1 MLGKPM
7 MSAMREIPVVSDLK
21 IPERSFVYRFVKK
34 HFFNDFGAY
43 ANPLMPEGLDAGSS
57 RSPSTPPVVNISS

>member
-21 IPERSFVYRFVKK
+21 IPERSFGKF
-34 HFFNDFGAY
+34 
-43 ANPLMPEGLDAGSS
+43 
-57 RSPSTPPVVNISS
+57 